1 MRARAGTIGG
11 PAGAVMIMPSASNWM
26 VFFAESSPHAE
37 GTRLVLDLM
46 VILATAAA
54 VATIFRR
61 LKLETIPGYI
71 LAGALVGPHA
81 LGLIKDPD
89 NITQI
94 SGLATILLMFG
105 IGLMLEV
112 DALRAGMV
120 PIMVIGTVS
129 TAAFIGVAWPGA
141 MLVGGWS
148 APVALTVAMAWA
160 MSSTAVALRIMYDRR
175 ELRQIHGRICLGVS
189 IVQDLA
195 AVIALALL
203 PVIANWAGA
212 KVDGAVGDVGHDTS
226 LPTPVRLIGAAAL
239 GIGGVCALLVAGRV
253 VLPRLLREVV
263 KDGQGSSE
271 LVLIVSAAIALG
283 AALATGYLGFSPE
296 LGAFLAGFMLGFT
309 PFRHQLAGQVA
320 PVRDLLMA
328 VFLTSV
334 GLNIDARV
342 LAENWWQIGLGV
354 TGLMIVKGAALIG
367 ATWSAGATGAVSTLV
382 GFYLFN
388 AGEFALVVLGAAA
401 DEKILSPDVSAIAVS
416 IAVISLVLTPLL
428 VGVAHR
434 LAGRASW
441 VKPAPWLRVSALRE
455 SPGAAGP
462 GGHGEPADPAQ
473 FGRVIIAGFGP
484 IGANL
489 AERFRR
495 LGVPHT
501 IIELNPTTVRRQTR
515 LGRSIIYGDVTNPEV
530 LESAGVREADAII
543 LTIPD
548 EEAMLRACEVIRH
561 VSATIFIAVRTN
573 FLSRALLARDK
584 GADHVTVEEIETAQA
599 MEREVVA
606 AIRARAE
613 ERAAAQQPSPSE
625 PPAEDIPAADPGRIG

>member
-1 MRARAGTIGG
+1 MTVHPLLFPVCA
-11 PAGAVMIMPSASNWM
+11 
-26 VFFAESSPHAE
+26 FAEADPHGPGA
-37 GTRLVLDLM
+37 RLVLDLM
-46 VILATAAA
+46 VILATAAT

-71 LAGALVGPHA
+71 VAGALVGPHA
-81 LGLIKDPD
+81 LGLIKDPE

-112 DALRAGMV
+112 DSLRSGMV
-120 PIMVIGTVS
+120 PILVIGGAS
-129 TAAFIGVAWPGA
+129 TAGFILVAWPGC
-141 MLVGGWS
+141 MVLGGWP

-175 ELRQIHGRICLGVS
+175 ELRQIHGRICLGVA

-195 AVIALALL
+195 AVIVLAAL
-203 PVIANWAGA
+203 PPIANWAGA
-212 KVDGAVGDVGHDTS
+212 GMEGAVGKVGGDS
-226 LPTPVRLIGAAAL
+226 GLPAPVRLIGSAAL

-253 VLPRLLREVV
+253 VLPRVLREVV

-271 LVLIVSAAIALG
+271 LVLIVSSAIALA
-283 AALATGYLGFSPE
+283 AALATGFLGFSPE

-334 GLNIDARV
+334 GLNIDGRILV
-342 LAENWWQIGLGV
+342 ENWWQIGLGV
-354 TGLMIVKGAALIG
+354 AGLMLCKGVVLAA
-367 ATWSAGATGAVSTLV
+367 ASWAAGATGSVSTLV

-388 AGEFALVVLGAAA
+388 AGEFALVILGAAG
-401 DEKILSPDVSAIAVS
+401 DQGILPPGVNAIAVS
-416 IAVISLVLTPLL
+416 IAVISLVITPLL

-434 LAGRASW
+434 LSGRAGGIAPARW
-441 VKPAPWLRVSALRE
+441 VRGSVLRE
-455 SPGAAGP
+455 AATP
-462 GGHGEPADPAQ
+462 IAADPSK

-484 IGANL
+484 IGANI

-495 LGVPHT
+495 LEIPHT
-501 IIELNPTTVRRQTR
+501 VIELNPTTVRRQTR

-543 LTIPD
+543 VTIPD
-548 EEAMLRACEVIRH
+548 EEAMLRACEVIRRL
-561 VSATIFIAVRTN
+561 SPTIFIAVRTN
-573 FLSRALLARDK
+573 FLSRAIMARDR
-584 GADHVTVEEIETAQA
+584 GADHVTVEEMETAQA

-613 ERAAAQQPSPSE
+613 ERAAANE
-625 PPAEDIPAADPGRIG
+625 PPGQPQPQAM

>member
-1 MRARAGTIGG
+1 MTTNFE
-11 PAGAVMIMPSASNWM
+11 PTWWPVL
-26 VFFAESSPHAE
+26 AESNPHGE
-37 GTRLVLDLM
+37 GAGLVLDLM

-71 LAGALVGPHA
+71 IAGAMVGPHA
-81 LGLIKDPD
+81 LGLIKDPE

-112 DALRAGMV
+112 DALRSGMV
-120 PIMVIGTVS
+120 PILVIGTAS
-129 TAAFIGVAWPGA
+129 TVAFTAVAWPGA
-141 MLVGGWS
+141 MLLGGWS

-175 ELRQIHGRICLGVS
+175 ELRQIHGRICLGVA

-195 AVIALALL
+195 AVIVLAVL
-203 PVIANWAGA
+203 PPIASWAGA
-212 KVDGAVGDVGHDTS
+212 GMEGAVGAVGKDS
-226 LPTPVRLIGAAAL
+226 GLSAPVRLVGSAAL
-239 GIGGVCALLVAGRV
+239 GIGGVSALLVAGRV
-253 VLPRLLREVV
+253 VLPRVLREVV

-271 LVLIVSAAIALG
+271 LVLIVSSAIALA

-334 GLNIDARV
+334 GLAIDGRI
-342 LAENWWQIGLGV
+342 LLENWWQIGLGV
-354 TGLMIVKGAALIG
+354 AGLMVLKGVVLAA
-367 ATWSAGATGAVSTLV
+367 ASWAAGATGAVSTLV

-388 AGEFALVVLGAAA
+388 AGEFALVILGAAG
-401 DEKILSPDVSAIAVS
+401 EQGILSPGVSAVAVS

-434 LAGRASW
+434 VSGRAGRIA
-441 VKPAPWLRVSALRE
+441 PAPWLRVSALRDLHGPAGGGAGGGGGVGGVGGGGVGAE
-455 SPGAAGP
+455 ASP
-462 GGHGEPADPAQ
+462 

-501 IIELNPTTVRRQTR
+501 IIELNPATVRRQTR

-548 EEAMLRACEVIRH
+548 EEAMLRACEVIRNL
-561 VSATIFIAVRTN
+561 SPRIFIAVRTN
-573 FLSRALLARDK
+573 FLSRAIMARDK
-584 GADHVTVEEIETAQA
+584 GADHVTVEEMETAQA

-606 AIRARAE
+606 AIRDRAG
-613 ERAAAQQPSPSE
+613 ERAATAAPSP
-625 PPAEDIPAADPGRIG
+625 PPAEPQAAAT